1 MSAERVIA
9 NTLRLAQAD
18 LDAAKLLSAGKN
30 RYAIYHCE
38 QAAEKVIKAVLTSEG
53 VHANIKHLLD
63 DMVKQV
69 PEANPLKP
77 LLKQVEHLAAYATT
91 YRYASP
97 SGNIKPVPDDAT
109 LEADIASVQVALSAT
124 ATAFGVELS
133 EQDQPAKSAKPV
145 R

>member
-18 LDAAKLLSAGKN
+18 LDAPKLLHSGKN

-53 VHANIKHLLD
+53 VHANIRHQLHEMMKD
-63 DMVKQV
+63 V
-69 PEANPLKP
+69 PDANPLKP

-97 SGNIKPVPDDAT
+97 TGNIKPAPDDAT
-109 LEADIASVQVALSAT
+109 LEADVASVQAALSAS
-124 ATAFGVELS
+124 AAAFGVELS
-133 EQDQPAKSAKPV
+133 KQDQPAKTAKPV